1 MNKTFLL
8 SGIIFS
14 LSACAALPSNLKIP
28 NKFYADELGQCEIKY
43 KNKEIT
49 ARLALEKNSIEPIIG
64 FDWQKHHAEKSTS
77 LRVDHEPLSKPIA
90 FLSAAA
96 HNAAYTK
103 NPKDIEIV
111 TDFIYKIALNN
122 QFLNT
127 ITRDEAVKTQCYA
140 GGDTSA
146 PCPSHAPQHL
156 GINMT
161 TYLISA
167 IWLREY
173 FSIEQFKTVDKYV
186 DRIYRSYIEPY
197 ATLDRQQDG
206 YITEMANLG
215 IGRLAYATWKNDSGL
230 AAVEFQFRFK
240 QMDRAIEGN
249 GYIRGNSYRGVRGI
263 FYHTMGVDV
272 ALTYIQLA
280 NAWNYPVPTLMREKI
295 KKSAELINIYS
306 KNSKDFYNF
315 PENKIPYNS
324 SRNPA
329 DAAGIHQQAI
339 ALGALMKHV
348 VNVDFLSEPRYEN
361 LRRHQFI
368 DVMVGFDPHCMF
380 PPLPQ

>member
-8 SGIIFS
+8 TGIIFS
-14 LSACAALPSNLKIP
+14 FSACAALPSNLKIP

-49 ARLALEKNSIEPIIG
+49 AKLALEKNVIEPIIG
-64 FDWQKHHAEKSTS
+64 FDWQKHHTEKSTS

-111 TDFIYKIALNN
+111 TDFIYKISLNN

-127 ITRDEAVKTQCYA
+127 ITRDEALKTQCYA

-215 IGRLAYATWKNDSGL
+215 IGRLAYATWKNDAGL
-230 AAVEFQFRFK
+230 AAVEFHFRFK
-240 QMDRAIEGN
+240 QMDRAIEEN
-249 GYIRGNSYRGVRGI
+249 GYIKGNSYRGVRGI

-280 NAWNYPVPTLMREKI
+280 NAWNYPVPILMREKI

-339 ALGALMKHV
+339 ALGTLMKHV

-380 PPLPQ
+380 PPLS

>member
-1 MNKTFLL
+1 MSL
-8 SGIIFS
+8 IFS
-14 LSACAALPSNLKIP
+14 LSACTALPSNLKIP
-28 NKFYADELGQCEIKY
+28 NKFYAEEIGQCKIK
-43 KNKEIT
+43 NFNAEIT
-49 ARLALEKNSIEPIIG
+49 AITAERGIEPIIG
-64 FDWQKHHAEKSTS
+64 FDWQKHHIEKSTS

-103 NPKDIEIV
+103 NPKDIKIV
-111 TDFIYKIALNN
+111 TNFIYKIALNN

-127 ITRDEAVKTQCYA
+127 VSRDEALKTQCYA
-140 GGDTSA
+140 GGNTSA

-173 FSIEQFKTVDKYV
+173 LSIDQFKTVDKYV
-186 DRIYRSYIEPY
+186 DRIYKSYIEPY
-197 ATLDRQQDG
+197 ATHDGQQVG

-215 IGRLAYATWKNDSGL
+215 IGRLAYATWKNDAGL
-230 AAVEFQFRFK
+230 ASVEFHFRFK
-240 QMDRAIEGN
+240 QMDRAIEEN
-249 GYIRGNSYRGVRGI
+249 GYIKGNSYRGVRGI

-272 ALTYIQLA
+272 ALTYIQIA
-280 NAWNYPVPTLMREKI
+280 NAWNYPVPILMREKI

-315 PENKIPYNS
+315 PENKIP
-324 SRNPA
+324 
-329 DAAGIHQQAI
+329 
-339 ALGALMKHV
+339 
-348 VNVDFLSEPRYEN
+348 
-361 LRRHQFI
+361 
-368 DVMVGFDPHCMF
+368 
-380 PPLPQ
+380 